1 MDKIVI
7 RGGQKLK
14 GTVAIGG
21 AKNAVLPIM
30 SACLLA
36 RGVSVITN
44 VPGLKDVATMKSV
57 LERLGVKA
65 EFGDHALTID
75 TTSWE
80 GTEAPYDL
88 VRTMRAS
95 IYVLGPLLAAR
106 GKAKVSLPGG
116 CAWGPRPVD
125 LHIRAMQ
132 ELGATI
138 EIEHGYIIAET
149 QGLKG
154 KPIKFSIASVGA
166 TANTM
171 MAASLAEG
179 TTVIRNAAREPEI
192 TALAEFINKMGG
204 KIKGAGTDTIE
215 IVGVKKLRAAEFRT
229 IPDRIEA
236 GTYMIAG
243 AITAGR
249 IDLEGCCPEHLE
261 ALTLNLRQ
269 AGVTVETSAGRMRV
283 RGKRDISS
291 VDVVTSP
298 YPGFPTDLQAQYMAL
313 MTVAKG
319 NCVLSE
325 TVFKDRFTH
334 VPELRRMGADIKI
347 EGNTAH
353 VGYVK
358 GLSGAPVMAT
368 DLRASAALVLAGLI
382 ADGETHISRVYHI
395 DRGYEGIE
403 SKLGGLGARIERVP
417 E

>member
-7 RGGQKLK
+7 RGGEKLK
-14 GTVAIGG
+14 GAVKIGG

-30 SACLLA
+30 AACMLV
-36 RGVSVITN
+36 RGESVITN
-44 VPGLKDVATMKSV
+44 VPALRDVFTMKSV

-65 EFGDHALTID
+65 TLEEHTLRID
-75 TTSWE
+75 TTSME
-80 GTEAPYDL
+80 GFEAPYEL
-88 VRTMRAS
+88 VSTMRAS
-95 IYVLGPLLAAR
+95 IYVLGPLLAASGR
-106 GKAKVSLPGG
+106 AKVSLPGG

-138 EIEHGYIIAET
+138 DIDHGYIVAST
-149 QGLKG
+149 PGLKG
-154 KPIKFSIASVGA
+154 KSIKFSLASVGA

-171 MAASLAEG
+171 MAAARADG
-179 TTVIRNAAREPEI
+179 TTRIINAAKEPEI

-204 KIKGAGTDTIE
+204 RVKGAGTDMIE
-215 IVGVKKLRAAEFRT
+215 IEGVKRLAPARFAT
-229 IPDRIEA
+229 IPDRIET

-243 AITAGR
+243 AITAGK
-249 IDLEGCCPEHLE
+249 IEITDCCPEHVE
-261 ALTLNLRQ
+261 ALSSVLRQ
-269 AGVTVETSAGRMRV
+269 AGVAVECADGTITVK
-283 RGKRDISS
+283 GKREIAS
-291 VDVVTSP
+291 VDVLTSP
-298 YPGFPTDLQAQYMAL
+298 YPGFATDLQAQYMAL
-313 MTVAKG
+313 MTVARG
-319 NCVLSE
+319 NSVISE

-334 VPELRRMGADIKI
+334 VPELRRLGADIKI

-358 GLSGAPVMAT
+358 RLSGAPVMAT

-403 SKLGGLGARIERVP
+403 SKLAGLGAHIERVP

>member
-1 MDKIVI
+1 
-7 RGGQKLK
+7 
-14 GTVAIGG
+14 
-21 AKNAVLPIM
+21 
-30 SACLLA
+30 
-36 RGVSVITN
+36 
-44 VPGLKDVATMKSV
+44 
-57 LERLGVKA
+57 
-65 EFGDHALTID
+65 
-75 TTSWE
+75 
-80 GTEAPYDL
+80 
-88 VRTMRAS
+88 
-95 IYVLGPLLAAR
+95 
-106 GKAKVSLPGG
+106 
-116 CAWGPRPVD
+116 
-125 LHIRAMQ
+125 
-132 ELGATI
+132 
-138 EIEHGYIIAET
+138 
-149 QGLKG
+149 
-154 KPIKFSIASVGA
+154 
-166 TANTM
+166 
-171 MAASLAEG
+171 
-179 TTVIRNAAREPEI
+179 
-192 TALAEFINKMGG
+192 
-204 KIKGAGTDTIE
+204 
-215 IVGVKKLRAAEFRT
+215 
-229 IPDRIEA
+229 
-236 GTYMIAG
+236 MIAG

-249 IDLEGCCPEHLE
+249 VDLEGCCPEHLE
-261 ALTLNLRQ
+261 ALILTLRQ
-269 AGVTVETSAGRMRV
+269 AGVTVEASAGKVRV
-283 RGKRDISS
+283 RGKRDLSS

>member
-7 RGGQKLK
+7 RGGQKLR

-44 VPGLKDVATMKSV
+44 VPGLKDVVTMKSV

-65 EFGDHALTID
+65 EFGDHTLTID

-149 QGLKG
+149 AGLKG
-154 KPIKFSIASVGA
+154 KTIKFSIASVGA

-179 TTVIRNAAREPEI
+179 TTVIKNAAREPEI

-204 KIKGAGTDTIE
+204 KIRGAGTDTIE
-215 IVGVKKLRAAEFRT
+215 IAGVKKLRAAEFPT

-249 IDLEGCCPEHLE
+249 VDLEGCCPEHLE

-269 AGVTVETSAGRMRV
+269 AGVTVETSAGRVRV
-283 RGKRDISS
+283 RGKLDLSS

-319 NCVLSE
+319 NCVISE

-334 VPELRRMGADIKI
+334 VPEMRRMGADIKI